1 MPIPL
6 QINTLKDRIYRI
18 RHGYRNHT
26 DFSTL
31 TTTNIQPIREIQ
43 EWPSIEIQKD
53 AAHNG
58 RIADQSTR
66 DE

>member
-1 MPIPL
+1 MF
-6 QINTLKDRIYRI
+6 T
-18 RHGYRNHT
+18 
-26 DFSTL
+26 
-31 TTTNIQPIREIQ
+31 IREIQ
-43 EWPSIEIQKD
+43 EWPSIEIQQD